1 MVHSVNS
8 SITKQCIA
16 LTVLKYKLKILAV
29 EVLGHLLDTSDL
41 KWKIDYSLAI
51 SNLDSF
57 PSMNISTSASQS
69 SQLAEIG
76 SFLKATKRTTTVK
89 TSQKWVCVLS
99 NFILIK
105 LLIECFRKGTSECRS
120 TFICQCRSIFLL
132 AQSKVSLITNH

>member
-1 MVHSVNS
+1 MSLYVNKLHKFS
-8 SITKQCIA
+8 FCGSLNSWITKQCIA

-69 SQLAEIG
+69 SQLVNRELFKSNKDNDNSKNFTKITLR
-76 SFLKATKRTTTVK
+76 SFNLYSYQTTD
-89 TSQKWVCVLS
+89 
-99 NFILIK
+99 
-105 LLIECFRKGTSECRS
+105 
-120 TFICQCRSIFLL
+120 
-132 AQSKVSLITNH
+132 KVF

>member
-1 MVHSVNS
+1 MSLYVNHTLNKLHTFS
-8 SITKQCIA
+8 FCGSLNSWITKQCIA

-69 SQLAEIG
+69 SQLVNRELFKSNKDNDNRKNFTKMSLR
-76 SFLKATKRTTTVK
+76 SFKLYSYQTTD
-89 TSQKWVCVLS
+89 
-99 NFILIK
+99 
-105 LLIECFRKGTSECRS
+105 
-120 TFICQCRSIFLL
+120 
-132 AQSKVSLITNH
+132 KVF